1 MKKKNNYLLIHCLLL
16 NKMPQ
21 KIMMKNQKMIKIV
34 KNGRMMINMS
44 QSKKKN
50 QKKKKTTNIIKI
62 RKFFKKEENM
72 E

>member
-1 MKKKNNYLLIHCLLL
+1 
-16 NKMPQ
+16 MPQ

-34 KNGRMMINMS
+34 KNGQMMINMS